1 MIHSRVQNCSG
12 DAAKQKKMA
21 AIKSPGDESML
32 FARLIWSFPER
43 PKAIEADLVSHSLFY
58 RYLAFIALYNCLEGT
73 DGDAAKR
80 IEFVTRHGAHVF
92 DAVMRTEPE

>member
-1 MIHSRVQNCSG
+1 MIHSRVRNCSG

-21 AIKSPGDESML
+21 AIKSPGNESML

-43 PKAIEADLVSHSLFY
+43 PKLSKQISLFY
-58 RYLAFIALYNCLEGT
+58 RYLALIALYNCLEGT